1 MRVRNQDSQKYCWRE
16 SSICVYEYDDRS
28 RPIVLLGCSTNIQEH
43 KNQELNLE
51 EAKEKVEVADRMKS
65 KYLAD
70 MSHEIRTPLNAIT
83 VFSELMAFA
92 DSDEECRSYYEIIK
106 TNN

>member
-1 MRVRNQDSQKYCWRE
+1 MMYPEINVYLWRE
-16 SSICVYEYDDRS
+16 MSAYVYERDEKG
-28 RPIVLLGCSTNIQEH
+28 RPIVLLGCSTNIQER

-51 EAKEKVEVADRMKS
+51 EAREKAEVADRMKS

-83 VFSELMAFA
+83 GFSELMAFA
-92 DSDEECRSYYEIIK
+92 DSDEERQSYY
-106 TNN
+106 